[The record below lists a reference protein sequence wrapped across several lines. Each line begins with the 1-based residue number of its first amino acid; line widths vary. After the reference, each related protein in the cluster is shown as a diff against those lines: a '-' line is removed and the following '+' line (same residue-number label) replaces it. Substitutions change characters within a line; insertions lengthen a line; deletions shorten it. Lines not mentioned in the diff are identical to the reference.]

1 MGTLAQ
7 LPPHAPGTPVH
18 NAHLIRRALGGPA
31 LPPGRLY
38 AATLALAALVAIAA
52 ACVERQVD
60 APAPADATQAGFEF
74 PATLTATPTVTP
86 AVALTE
92 PEVAALLRRAVC
104 WYDDPSRAASCLPPG
119 QDAVEA
125 IEAMGASRD
134 PRFVA
139 PLIDMRWLD
148 VGWRRWVDGALEAL
162 TGERFDEP
170 RRWYEWAAG
179 EEPSLPPGYAS
190 WKGRLLSFIDPRFAA
205 LLNDETEFHIRPNQ
219 IVWAGTGVGE
229 VPALDPPET
238 VHRLEE
244 RYLDPSDIVYGLLLN
259 SRARAYPRRIV
270 AWHETV
276 VDEDGDLPAVVV
288 YCGPCGGAVA
298 YDPRAGGES
307 YRFQSSGLVYDSRR
321 LLVDEQTGSL
331 WDAFTGRPV
340 AGPLAGSGLALDR
353 WPLVTTT
360 WGDWRSRHPN
370 TSVLALD
377 TGYVRDYSEGA
388 AIAAEPAVEG
398 PSFPLAGPLDERLP
412 VKQAVVGVQTAGV
425 ARAYPAE
432 ALRARGIVHDTVGG
446 VAIVLLS
453 EGPGAA
459 VRVYASGAL
468 EVSAMA
474 PGGDDL
480 LLTGDDGSDGT
491 RWFVQERALVSTLDG
506 REYRAVPAQ
515 EAYWYAW
522 SRAHPETTVWGE

>member
-1 MGTLAQ
+1 MVLA
-7 LPPHAPGTPVH
+7 A
-18 NAHLIRRALGGPA
+18 
-31 LPPGRLY
+31 RLY
-38 AATLALAALVAIAA
+38 AAILALVALTAIAA
-52 ACVERQVD
+52 ACVERPID
-60 APAPADATQAGFEF
+60 APLDGTTPHGIDLPG
-74 PATLTATPTVTP
+74 TLTATPTVMPT
-86 AVALTE
+86 VALTDQA
-92 PEVAALLRRAVC
+92 VSALLQRAVC

-125 IEAMGASRD
+125 IEAMGASGD

-148 VGWRRWVDGALEAL
+148 VGWQRWVDGALEAL
-162 TGERFDEP
+162 TGERFDES
-170 RRWYEWAAG
+170 RGWYEWAAAR
-179 EEPSLPPGYAS
+179 EPSLPPGYAT

-205 LLNDETEFHIRPNQ
+205 LLGDETEFDIRPDL
-219 IVWAGTGVGE
+219 IVWAGTGIGE

-244 RYLDPSDIVYGLLLN
+244 RYLDASDIVYGLVLN
-259 SRARAYPRRIV
+259 TRARAYPRRIV

-276 VDEDGDLPAVVV
+276 VETDGDLPAVIVH
-288 YCGPCGGAVA
+288 CGPCGGAVA
-298 YDPRAGGES
+298 YDPRIRGEN

-340 AGPLAGSGLALDR
+340 AGPLAGSGLVLDR

-360 WGDWRSRHPN
+360 WGDWRARRPN

-377 TGYVRDYSEGA
+377 TGYVRDYSAGA
-388 AIAAEPAVEG
+388 AIAAERAGEG
-398 PSFPLAGPLDERLP
+398 PSFPLAGPLDDRLP
-412 VKQAVVGVQTAGV
+412 PKQAIVGVQAAGV
-425 ARAYPAE
+425 ARAYPAD

-453 EGPGAA
+453 EGPGTA

-468 EVSAMA
+468 EVSALT

-480 LLTGDDGSDGT
+480 ILTGDDGNDGT

-506 REYRAVPAQ
+506 RAYRAVPAQ

-522 SRAHPETTVWGE
+522 SRAHPDTTVWGE

>member
-1 MGTLAQ
+1 M
-7 LPPHAPGTPVH
+7 
-18 NAHLIRRALGGPA
+18 
-31 LPPGRLY
+31 
-38 AATLALAALVAIAA
+38 
-52 ACVERQVD
+52 
-60 APAPADATQAGFEF
+60 
-74 PATLTATPTVTP
+74 PT
-86 AVALTE
+86 VALTDQA
-92 PEVAALLRRAVC
+92 VSALLQRAVC

-125 IEAMGASRD
+125 IEAMGASGD

-148 VGWRRWVDGALEAL
+148 VGWQRWVDGALEAL
-162 TGERFDEP
+162 TGERFDES
-170 RRWYEWAAG
+170 RGWYEWAAAR
-179 EEPSLPPGYAS
+179 EPSLPPGYAT

-205 LLNDETEFHIRPNQ
+205 LLGDETEFDIRPDL
-219 IVWAGTGVGE
+219 IVWAGTGIGE

-244 RYLDPSDIVYGLLLN
+244 RYLDASDIVYGLVLN
-259 SRARAYPRRIV
+259 TRARAYPRRIV

-276 VDEDGDLPAVVV
+276 VETDGDLPAVIVH
-288 YCGPCGGAVA
+288 CGPCGGAVA
-298 YDPRAGGES
+298 YDPRIRGEN

-340 AGPLAGSGLALDR
+340 AGPLAGSGLVLDR

-360 WGDWRSRHPN
+360 WGDWRARHPN

-377 TGYVRDYSEGA
+377 TGYVRDYSAGA
-388 AIAAEPAVEG
+388 AIAAERAGEG
-398 PSFPLAGPLDERLP
+398 PSFPLAGPLDDRLP
-412 VKQAVVGVQTAGV
+412 PKQAIVGVQAAGV
-425 ARAYPAE
+425 ARAYPAD

-453 EGPGAA
+453 EGPGTA

-468 EVSAMA
+468 EVSALT

-480 LLTGDDGSDGT
+480 ILTGDDGNDGT

-506 REYRAVPAQ
+506 RAYRAVPAQ

-522 SRAHPETTVWGE
+522 SRAHPDTTVWGE